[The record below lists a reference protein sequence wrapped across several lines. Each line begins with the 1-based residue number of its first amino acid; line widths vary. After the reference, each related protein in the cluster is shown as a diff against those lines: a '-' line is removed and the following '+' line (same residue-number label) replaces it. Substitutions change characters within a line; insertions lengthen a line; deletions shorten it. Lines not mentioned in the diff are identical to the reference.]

1 MQEQITSTD
10 NTMAP
15 EESSEAMRVLA
26 PNEVAEAE
34 ITTPLTNFPEIPQE
48 EQPRFALLAKDNIT
62 MKAFRSAEQ
71 LRGLTLKS
79 LDDKESFKQVYAAHQ
94 FLKGLASTI
103 KKACKAGREPH
114 VAEQK
119 KWIALEE
126 SLTGWVEE
134 IEGPIEEQRK
144 LFEKE
149 QARLKEEERKRIEA
163 RTNERAREMQSHGV
177 PFDLKACQEFE
188 DEQWTEFMAPH
199 REAKAKGER
208 TKARL
213 SLVRPYF
220 PEVTEEDVADAT
232 QEEFDA
238 YLEQNKEAYEVEQ
251 ERLAERKR
259 VGQERVKSMATI
271 NVRVSFDEVVDL
283 SADQFEAMLR
293 KEVDRIASEKKERE
307 ERERREK
314 EEREAVE
321 KYTKRFNFIAGKGV
335 TLEEVGTTLDQ
346 LKAMADDEWIAFA
359 PKVNEAVTAKQQ
371 KIRDQKRKEE
381 GEQRV
386 HSMRLMDVTVTF
398 DEVADLTPEEFQ
410 AMWKK
415 AEAKVMAEKEKDRK
429 FRDRYAVLL
438 GIGVKFDAELG
449 AKVREMSDSEYLAFE
464 KEMQNEFD
472 AYMNRPTPEVGEKD
486 LRQSVCEL
494 STRDMPVMIPV
505 PEVDDTD
512 DESALVRGFAS
523 VDEPEFMP
531 EGDAVREWVARIRKE
546 LEFAPAITSDKASEF
561 ASLRTMALDALSDI
575 LDLFKDA

>member
-10 NTMAP
+10 NTMAH
-15 EESSEAMRVLA
+15 EESSDAMHVLA

-62 MKAFRSAEQ
+62 MKAFRTAEQ

-94 FLKGLASTI
+94 YLKSLASTI

-144 LFEKE
+144 LYEKE
-149 QARLKEEERKRIEA
+149 QARLKEEERRRIEA

-188 DEQWTEFMAPH
+188 DEQWIEFMAPH

-213 SLVRPYF
+213 ALVRPYF

-238 YLEQNKEAYEVEQ
+238 YLEQNKEAYEVEK

-259 VGQERVKSMATI
+259 VGQERVQSMAAI
-271 NVRVSFDEVVDL
+271 NVRVSFDDVVDL
-283 SADQFEAMLR
+283 SADQFEAMLK
-293 KEVDRIASEKKERE
+293 KEVDRIASEKKEC
-307 ERERREK
+307 
-314 EEREAVE
+314 EAVE

-346 LKAMADDEWIAFA
+346 LKDMADDEWIAFA
-359 PKVNEAVTAKQQ
+359 PQVNEAVAAKQQ

-386 HSMRLMDVTVTF
+386 HSMRLMGVTVTF

-410 AMWKK
+410 VMWNK
-415 AEAKVMAEKEKDRK
+415 AEAKVLAEKEKDRK
-429 FRDRYAVLL
+429 FRDRYSVLL
-438 GIGVKFDAELG
+438 GIGVKFDTELG
-449 AKVREMSDSEYLAFE
+449 AKVREMSDSEYSAFE
-464 KEMQNEFD
+464 NEMREKFD
-472 AYMNRPTPEVGEKD
+472 AYMIRPTPEVGSND
-486 LRQSVCEL
+486 LSLHDYQNGS
-494 STRDMPVMIPV
+494 
-505 PEVDDTD
+505 EVSITKIVDTD
-512 DESALVRGFAS
+512 DERALVRGFAS
-523 VDEPEFMP
+523 VDETESMP

-561 ASLRTMALDALSDI
+561 ASLRTMALDTMSDI

>member
-62 MKAFRSAEQ
+62 MKAFRTAEQ

-144 LFEKE
+144 LYEKE

-238 YLEQNKEAYEVEQ
+238 YLEQNKEAYEAEQ

-359 PKVNEAVTAKQQ
+359 AKVNEAVTAKQQ

-464 KEMQNEFD
+464 KEMREKFD
-472 AYMNRPTPEVGEKD
+472 AYMIRPTPEVGSND
-486 LRQSVCEL
+486 LSLHDYQNGS
-494 STRDMPVMIPV
+494 
-505 PEVDDTD
+505 EVSITKIVDTD

>member
-10 NTMAP
+10 NTMAH
-15 EESSEAMRVLA
+15 EESSDAMHVLA

-62 MKAFRSAEQ
+62 MKAFRTAEQ

-94 FLKGLASTI
+94 YLKSLASTI

-144 LFEKE
+144 LYEKE

-188 DEQWTEFMAPH
+188 DEQWIEFMAPH

-213 SLVRPYF
+213 ALVRPYF

-238 YLEQNKEAYEVEQ
+238 YLEQNKEAYEVEK

-259 VGQERVKSMATI
+259 VGQERVQSMAAI
-271 NVRVSFDEVVDL
+271 NVRVSFDDVVDL
-283 SADQFEAMLR
+283 SADQFEAMLK
-293 KEVDRIASEKKERE
+293 KEVDRIASEKKEC
-307 ERERREK
+307 
-314 EEREAVE
+314 EAVE

-346 LKAMADDEWIAFA
+346 LKDMADDEWIAFA
-359 PKVNEAVTAKQQ
+359 PQVNEAVAAKQQ

-386 HSMRLMDVTVTF
+386 HSMRLMGVTVTF

-410 AMWKK
+410 VMWNK
-415 AEAKVMAEKEKDRK
+415 AEAKVLAEKEKDRK
-429 FRDRYAVLL
+429 FRDRYSVLL
-438 GIGVKFDAELG
+438 GIGVKFDTELG
-449 AKVREMSDSEYLAFE
+449 AKVREMSDSEYSAFE
-464 KEMQNEFD
+464 NEMREKFD
-472 AYMNRPTPEVGEKD
+472 AYMIRPTPEVGSND
-486 LRQSVCEL
+486 LSLHDYQNGS
-494 STRDMPVMIPV
+494 
-505 PEVDDTD
+505 EVSITKIVDTD
-512 DESALVRGFAS
+512 DERALVRGFAS
-523 VDEPEFMP
+523 VDETESMP

-561 ASLRTMALDALSDI
+561 ASLRTMALDTMSDI

>member
-10 NTMAP
+10 NTMAH
-15 EESSEAMRVLA
+15 EESSDAMHVLA

-94 FLKGLASTI
+94 YLKGLAATI

-144 LFEKE
+144 LYEKE

-188 DEQWTEFMAPH
+188 DEQWIEFMAPH

-213 SLVRPYF
+213 ALVRPYF

-238 YLEQNKEAYEVEQ
+238 YLEQIKEAYEVEQ

-259 VGQERVKSMATI
+259 VGQERVQSMAAI
-271 NVRVSFDEVVDL
+271 NVRVSFDDVVDL
-283 SADQFEAMLR
+283 SADQFEAMLK
-293 KEVDRIASEKKERE
+293 KEVDRIASEKK
-307 ERERREK
+307 
-314 EEREAVE
+314 EREAVE

-359 PKVNEAVTAKQQ
+359 PQVNEAVAAKQQ

-386 HSMRLMDVTVTF
+386 HSMRLMGATVTF

-410 AMWKK
+410 AMWNK
-415 AEAKVMAEKEKDRK
+415 AEAKVLAEKEKDRK
-429 FRDRYAVLL
+429 FRDRYSVLL
-438 GIGVKFDAELG
+438 GIGVKFDTELG
-449 AKVREMSDSEYLAFE
+449 AKVREMSDSEYSAFE
-464 KEMQNEFD
+464 NEMREKFD
-472 AYMNRPTPEVGEKD
+472 AYMIRPTPEVGSND
-486 LRQSVCEL
+486 LSLHDYQNGS
-494 STRDMPVMIPV
+494 
-505 PEVDDTD
+505 EVSITKIVDTD
-512 DESALVRGFAS
+512 DERALVRGFAS
-523 VDEPEFMP
+523 VDETESMP

-561 ASLRTMALDALSDI
+561 ASLRTMALDTMSDI